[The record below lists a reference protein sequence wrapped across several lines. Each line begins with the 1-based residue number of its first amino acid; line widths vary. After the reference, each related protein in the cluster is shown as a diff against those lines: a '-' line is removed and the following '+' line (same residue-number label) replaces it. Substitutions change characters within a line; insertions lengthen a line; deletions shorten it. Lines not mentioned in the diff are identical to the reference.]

1 MFCSNSQQLR
11 LRVEADCR
19 GRVGESMVGSL
30 KEEGR
35 EKMRGGGERESE
47 RGKERGEGTYVR
59 GGVCLR

>member
-11 LRVEADCR
+11 LRVKADCR

-30 KEEGR
+30 REEGR

-47 RGKERGEGTYVR
+47 RGGRGER
-59 GGVCLR
+59 EHMSEGGCV